1 VSSQPI
7 VDMTDVSFTYEDGTR
22 ALDRLSI
29 VIRPGERVGLIGE
42 NGAGKTTLCK
52 HLNGLLH
59 PTDGVVLIDGVDAA
73 KARTSHLARTVGYL
87 FQNPDHQIFR
97 STVLDEVAFGP
108 KNLGL
113 RDEVVAER
121 VEHYLQITGLSD
133 MTKSPPLM
141 LSLGLRR
148 MVSIASI
155 LSMEQRLIILDEPTA
170 WLDYGQAAAAKA
182 AIQGRLASGAAM
194 VLVTHDLQLIA
205 ELTDR
210 TVIMSKGR
218 IVADDGTEKILSDT
232 DLLRENGLDPTPL
245 IELASKFFPE
255 EMTAQLWDVTDFLNA
270 VKKKKRR
277 EAHPS

>member
-1 VSSQPI
+1 
-7 VDMTDVSFTYEDGTR
+7 
-22 ALDRLSI
+22 
-29 VIRPGERVGLIGE
+29 
-42 NGAGKTTLCK
+42 
-52 HLNGLLH
+52 
-59 PTDGVVLIDGVDAA
+59 
-73 KARTSHLARTVGYL
+73 
-87 FQNPDHQIFR
+87 
-97 STVLDEVAFGP
+97 LDEVAFGP